1 MNSLICTFFGHR
13 DCSEAV
19 TQELYTAIERI
30 IVENNC
36 RLFYVGNHGNFDR
49 LVSKVLFEL
58 KSKYEIEVYTVLAYM
73 PAKNIIEYTNPT
85 ILPDGIETVPRKFA
99 IIYRNRWMVD
109 KADIVLTYVKHSFG
123 GAAQFKEYATKKNK
137 SVIELYK

>member
-36 RLFYVGNHGNFDR
+36 RLFYVGNHGNFDS

-58 KSKYEIEVYTVLAYM
+58 QRRYEIKVYVVLAYM
-73 PAKNIIEYTNPT
+73 PNKEVASIHPT

>member
-1 MNSLICTFFGHR
+1 M
-13 DCSEAV
+13 
-19 TQELYTAIERI
+19 
-30 IVENNC
+30 
-36 RLFYVGNHGNFDR
+36 GNHGNFDS

-58 KSKYEIEVYTVLAYM
+58 QRRYEIKVYVVLAYM
-73 PAKNIIEYTNPT
+73 PNKEVASIHPT